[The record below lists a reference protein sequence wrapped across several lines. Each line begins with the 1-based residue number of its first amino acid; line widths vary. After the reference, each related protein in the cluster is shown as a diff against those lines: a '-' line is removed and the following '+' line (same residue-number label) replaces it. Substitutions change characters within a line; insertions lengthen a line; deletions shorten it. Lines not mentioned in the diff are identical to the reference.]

1 MKFHSDFLNM
11 EKIRIILADDHI
23 LVREGFKSLLAKKK
37 EFEIAGEAENGK
49 SLMQLIEN
57 VNADV
62 LLVDISMPEV
72 NGIEA
77 IAQMKKINPNLKF
90 IMLTMHEEAEYIM
103 KSIQAGA
110 NGYLL
115 KNVEPDE
122 LENAIKAVASGGKYF
137 NAIISNIMIE
147 NISRV
152 TDQDKDKHSDI
163 TAREKEILQYVA
175 DGLST
180 KLIADKLSISIRT
193 VETHRVHIMKK
204 LQVNNVAEMVK
215 KGLEQKIIR

>member
-1 MKFHSDFLNM
+1 MTNT
-11 EKIRIILADDHI
+11 IRIILADDHI
-23 LVREGFKSLLAKKK
+23 LVREGFKSLLSKKK
-37 EFEIAGEAENGK
+37 DFEVVGEAENGTA
-49 SLMQLIEN
+49 LLNLIEN
-57 VNADV
+57 LSADV
-62 LLVDISMPEV
+62 LLVDISMPQL

-77 IAQMKKINPNLKF
+77 IGQMKEINPNLKF
-90 IMLTMHEEAEYIM
+90 IMLTMHEEAEYIL

-122 LENAIKAVASGGKYF
+122 LENAVRTVAAGGKYF
-137 NAIISNIMIE
+137 NSTISSIMIE
-147 NISRV
+147 NLSRAGE
-152 TDQDKDKHSDI
+152 TEKEDLTEL

-180 KLIADKLSISIRT
+180 KLIADKLSISPRT

-204 LQVNNVAEMVK
+204 LQVNNGAEMVK
-215 KGLEQKIIR
+215 RGLEQKIIK

>member
-1 MKFHSDFLNM
+1 MSNT
-11 EKIRIILADDHI
+11 IRIILADDHI
-23 LVREGFKSLLAKKK
+23 LVREGFKSLLSKKK
-37 EFEIAGEAENGK
+37 DFEVVGEAENGNI
-49 SLMQLIEN
+49 LLDLIESLS
-57 VNADV
+57 ADV
-62 LLVDISMPEV
+62 LLVDISMPQL

-90 IMLTMHEEAEYIM
+90 IMLTMHEEAEYIL

-122 LENAIKAVASGGKYF
+122 LENAIRTVAAGGKYF
-137 NAIISNIMIE
+137 NSTISNIMIE
-147 NISRV
+147 NLSRV
-152 TDQDKDKHSDI
+152 SEPGKEDLTEL

-180 KLIADKLSISIRT
+180 KLIADKLSISART

-204 LQVNNVAEMVK
+204 LQVNNGAEMVK
-215 KGLEQKIIR
+215 RGLEQKIIK

>member
-1 MKFHSDFLNM
+1 M
-11 EKIRIILADDHI
+11 EKIKIILADDHI
-23 LVREGFKSLLAKKK
+23 LVREGFKSLLNRKK
-37 EFEIAGEAENGK
+37 EFEVVGEAENGQALLQMIDDI
-49 SLMQLIEN
+49 SPDI
-57 VNADV
+57 
-62 LLVDISMPEV
+62 LLVDISMPHL

-77 IAQMKKINPNLKF
+77 IAQIKKINPNLKL
-90 IMLTMHEEAEYIM
+90 IMLTMHEEAEYIV

-122 LENAIKAVASGGKYF
+122 LEKAIKTVAAGGKYF
-137 NAIISNIMIE
+137 NAAISNIMIE
-147 NISRV
+147 NISKA
-152 TDQDKDKHSDI
+152 TDQSKEEYSEI

-180 KLIADKLSISIRT
+180 KLIADKLSISART

-204 LQVNNVAEMVK
+204 LQVSNGAEMVK
-215 KGLEQKIIR
+215 KGLEQKIIK

>member
-1 MKFHSDFLNM
+1 MSNT
-11 EKIRIILADDHI
+11 IRIILADDHI
-23 LVREGFKSLLAKKK
+23 LVREGFKSLLSKKK
-37 EFEIAGEAENGK
+37 DFEVVGEAENGTA
-49 SLMQLIEN
+49 LLNLIEN
-57 VNADV
+57 LSADV
-62 LLVDISMPEV
+62 LLVDISMPQL

-77 IAQMKKINPNLKF
+77 ISQMKKINQNLKF
-90 IMLTMHEEAEYIM
+90 IMLTMHEEAEYIL

-122 LENAIKAVASGGKYF
+122 LENAIRTVAAGGKYF
-137 NAIISNIMIE
+137 NSTISNIMIE
-147 NISRV
+147 NLSKV
-152 TDQDKDKHSDI
+152 SEPGKEELSEL

-180 KLIADKLSISIRT
+180 KLIADKLSISART

-204 LQVNNVAEMVK
+204 LQVNNGAEMVK
-215 KGLEQKIIR
+215 RGLEQKIIK

>member
-1 MKFHSDFLNM
+1 MMD
-11 EKIRIILADDHI
+11 KIRIILADDHI

-37 EFEIAGEAENGK
+37 EFEVVGEAENGK
-49 SLMQLIEN
+49 ALLELLEN
-57 VNADV
+57 LSADV
-62 LLVDISMPEV
+62 LLVDISMPQM

-90 IMLTMHEEAEYIM
+90 IMLTMHEEAEYIL

-115 KNVEPDE
+115 KNVELDE
-122 LENAIKAVASGGKYF
+122 LENAIKTVANGGKYF
-137 NAIISNIMIE
+137 NSTVSNIMIE
-147 NISRV
+147 NISRNP
-152 TDQDKDKHSDI
+152 DPNKEELSEL

-180 KLIADKLSISIRT
+180 KLIADKLSISART

-204 LQVNNVAEMVK
+204 LQVSNGAEMVK
-215 KGLEQKIIR
+215 KGIELKIIR

>member
-1 MKFHSDFLNM
+1 MNGNM
-11 EKIRIILADDHI
+11 EKIKIILADDHI
-23 LVREGFKSLLAKKK
+23 LVREGFKSLLGRKK
-37 EFEIAGEAENGK
+37 EFEVVGEAENGK
-49 SLMQLIEN
+49 ELLRLIEHLS
-57 VNADV
+57 ADV
-62 LLVDISMPEV
+62 LLVDISMPQL

-90 IMLTMHEEAEYIM
+90 IMLTMHEEAEYIL

-122 LENAIKAVASGGKYF
+122 LENAIKTVAAGGKYF
-137 NAIISNIMIE
+137 NAAISNIMIE
-147 NISRV
+147 SISKGQ
-152 TDQDKDKHSDI
+152 DQSKEEHSEI

-180 KLIADKLSISIRT
+180 KLIADKLSISTRT

-204 LQVNNVAEMVK
+204 LQVSNGAEMVK
-215 KGLEQKIIR
+215 KGLEQKIIK

>member
-1 MKFHSDFLNM
+1 M

>member
-1 MKFHSDFLNM
+1 M
-11 EKIRIILADDHI
+11 EKIKIILADDHI
-23 LVREGFKSLLAKKK
+23 LVREGFKSLLSRKK
-37 EFEIAGEAENGK
+37 EFEVVGEAENGK
-49 SLMQLIEN
+49 ELLDLIDN
-57 VNADV
+57 LSADI
-62 LLVDISMPEV
+62 LLVDISMPQL

-90 IMLTMHEEAEYIM
+90 IMLTMHQEAEYIL

-122 LENAIKAVASGGKYF
+122 LENAIKTVAGGGKYF
-137 NAIISNIMIE
+137 NTIISNIMIE
-147 NISRV
+147 NISKWPE
-152 TDQDKDKHSDI
+152 QSKEEHSEL

-180 KLIADKLSISIRT
+180 KLIADKLSISTRT

-204 LQVNNVAEMVK
+204 FQVSNGAEMVK
-215 KGLEQKIIR
+215 KGLEQKIIK